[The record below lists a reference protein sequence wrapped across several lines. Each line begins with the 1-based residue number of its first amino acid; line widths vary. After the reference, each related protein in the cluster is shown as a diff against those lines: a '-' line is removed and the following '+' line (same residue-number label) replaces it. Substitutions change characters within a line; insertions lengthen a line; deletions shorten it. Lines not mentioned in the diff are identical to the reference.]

1 MYPKKQTTRT
11 PFKVKVRKWPI
22 EYFKVKVRKL
32 PIEYFIAVSWW
43 EQTTLRWDDVVLDQH
58 VILDLDD
65 VVLDQHVILDLD
77 EVVLDQHVILDLDDT
92 VLDQHVILDLDDA
105 VLDQHVIL
113 DFSSG
118 SSLKQQFTDW
128 HVTPLGHLVIIC
140 SNSLNDICA

>member
-77 EVVLDQHVILDLDDT
+77 
-92 VLDQHVILDLDDA
+92 DA

>member
-77 EVVLDQHVILDLDDT
+77 
-92 VLDQHVILDLDDA
+92 DA

-113 DFSSG
+113 DFWSG